1 MQMMSRGRMALMA
14 VAGIFCVGAL
24 APARAQE
31 AHHHYYRHHHV
42 RHFIR
47 NAAFHAPVP
56 LQHVGQ
62 TDFGP
67 TSPGVSSAV
76 INVRTGA
83 LVSANGADVPRY
95 PASLTKLMTLDL
107 AFQAIS
113 AGRLSLD
120 TMIPVSQEASIVE
133 PVKLGLR
140 PGDTISVRNAIMA
153 MTTMSAN
160 DAATALGQYLG
171 GGSLAR
177 CAQMMTLRAHALGM
191 AQTEFTN
198 PSGLPNPYQVTTA
211 RDMAMLARDIVL
223 QYPQFQSFFEI
234 TSFDFQGRT
243 IYSNNG
249 MLKLYPGTTGMKTG
263 YTDLARH
270 NLVTSADRGGQ
281 SLVGVVLHE
290 PSWGTAYT
298 QMANMLN
305 TGFAGHA
312 TAEQSQ
318 LAQAHVNTQAAPQ
331 IVRVAS
337 RTIEQPR
344 DIPNSVEHSHDP
356 GRQWVARLGVY
367 HYKVNASF
375 AALKAHK
382 LHGYGVAQ
390 IQRIADHG
398 QDLWVA
404 QLTGLTY
411 AGAQDACREM
421 HAHDGLCAVHRQ
433 VDDHLAMLT
442 VDADGT

>member
-1 MQMMSRGRMALMA
+1 MALVA
-14 VAGIFCVGAL
+14 VAGVFCVGAL
-24 APARAQE
+24 APAKAQE
-31 AHHHYYRHHHV
+31 AHKYHHRHHHIHHAV
-42 RHFIR
+42 R
-47 NAAFHAPVP
+47 NVAANVP
-56 LQHVGQ
+56 LQPISQ

-76 INVRTGA
+76 INVHTGV

-120 TMIPVSQEASIVE
+120 TMIPVSQAASMVE

-171 GGSLAR
+171 GGSLSR

-211 RDMAMLARDIVL
+211 RDMAMLARDIVS

-234 TSFDFQGRT
+234 TSFDFHGRT

-270 NLVTSADRGGQ
+270 NLVTSAQRGGQ
-281 SLVGVVLHE
+281 SLIGVVLHE
-290 PSWGTAYT
+290 PNWGTAYT
-298 QMANMLN
+298 QMADMLN
-305 TGFAGHA
+305 AGFAGHA
-312 TAEQSQ
+312 EAGQYQ
-318 LAQAHVNTQAAPQ
+318 LAQARASQPAAPP
-331 IVRVAS
+331 VERVAS
-337 RTIEQPR
+337 QTVEHPR
-344 DIPNSVEHSHDP
+344 DLPNSVEHSRAP
-356 GRQWVARLGVY
+356 GRQWVVRLGVY
-367 HYKVNASF
+367 QYEANARLV
-375 AALKAHK
+375 ALKAHR
-382 LHGYGVAQ
+382 LHGHGIAQ
-390 IQRIADHG
+390 IERIADHG
-398 QDLWVA
+398 RDLWLA

-411 AGAQDACREM
+411 ASAQDACRQL

-433 VDDHLAMLT
+433 DDDHLAMLPAAAGDT
-442 VDADGT
+442 